1 MALRNET
8 VERHEVDRAGPAPLV
23 DVLSDPAAFRAW
35 YDASLP
41 RVLGYVHAR
50 CGNDLALAEEITQQT
65 FVSAIRHHR
74 QFRGGAD
81 SVTWL
86 CAIARRKLVDH
97 YRRLDR
103 EHRRQ
108 VRLVAIDGG
117 HDQVARVDERAAV
130 LSALTSLRGEQQ
142 LALTLRHLDGLS
154 VREIGELLGR
164 SAKAT
169 ESLLARARDAFR
181 KAYQGDADA

>member
-1 MALRNET
+1 
-8 VERHEVDRAGPAPLV
+8 
-23 DVLSDPAAFRAW
+23 
-35 YDASLP
+35 
-41 RVLGYVHAR
+41 
-50 CGNDLALAEEITQQT
+50 
-65 FVSAIRHHR
+65 
-74 QFRGGAD
+74 
-81 SVTWL
+81 
-86 CAIARRKLVDH
+86 
-97 YRRLDR
+97 
-103 EHRRQ
+103 
-108 VRLVAIDGG
+108 
-117 HDQVARVDERAAV
+117 VDERAAV